1 MIVWDI
7 SKNYSK
13 LANLKGHTCR
23 VLHMSL
29 SPDGTTVVSAAGD
42 QTLRFW
48 KVFPS
53 IEKNTILSDSENDD
67 SDLAIKSFNMLR

>member
-23 VLHMSL
+23 VLHMAL
-29 SPDGTTVVSAAGD
+29 SPDGSTIVSAAGD

-53 IEKNTILSDSENDD
+53 LDRNKILSDSENDD
-67 SDLAIKSFNMLR
+67 VDMNIKSFSMLR

>member
-1 MIVWDI
+1 MVVWDI
-7 SKNYSK
+7 KKNYSQ

-29 SPDGTTVVSAAGD
+29 SPDGSTIVSAAGD

-53 IEKNTILSDSENDD
+53 ESDHKVTLGDENISEGF
-67 SDLAIKSFNMLR
+67 SLKSFSMLR

>member
-23 VLHMSL
+23 VLHMAL
-29 SPDGTTVVSAAGD
+29 SPDGSTVVSAAGD

-48 KVFPS
+48 KVFPELGS
-53 IEKNTILSDSENDD
+53 GNLESDSEKDEA
-67 SDLAIKSFNMLR
+67 DLNIKSFSMLR